1 MYKNIYNRNF
11 QHLCYMTTHSL
22 KAVLFDLDGTLID
35 SEYFYFSNW
44 APILKDSFGLIISF
58 DDWIREFAGH
68 TLVRNVEYLKDKY
81 RIDTTEE
88 YMWKRTR
95 EAYSKSSML
104 NVNLMPYAKEI
115 LSVLREK
122 GIRIALVTSSY
133 QTTVDAVLGNHGLL
147 DYFEFFVT
155 REKVQ
160 QAKPNAEPYL
170 LALSLLGL
178 HAEEVLA
185 VEDTITGTTSAQL
198 AGIQCIAVSKHIT
211 ERNRLESKADFL
223 YHDLDEVI
231 EHFQVQLR

>member
-1 MYKNIYNRNF
+1 
-11 QHLCYMTTHSL
+11 MTTHSL

-223 YHDLDEVI
+223 YHDLNELI
-231 EHFQVQLR
+231 EYFQVQLR